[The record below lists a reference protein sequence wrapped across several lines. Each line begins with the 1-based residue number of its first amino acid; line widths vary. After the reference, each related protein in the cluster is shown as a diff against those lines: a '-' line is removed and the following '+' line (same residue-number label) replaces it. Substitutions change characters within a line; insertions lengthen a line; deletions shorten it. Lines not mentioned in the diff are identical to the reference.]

1 MYKRQVLT
9 ERPNSAADANYR
21 YKIKASIG
29 NVTGYL
35 AEQIRGFSMDVS
47 LRGPTVLKLLVSG
60 LTKRARDPFE
70 IRYGAVSGRG
80 DVLTAKGPDGGAI
93 ARFANIYY
101 RAFGG
106 PFAITGRRPP
116 GVKALTG
123 NFRMNRFWLI
133 DEPALGG
140 LGGGVDENG
149 RPAVKF
155 NVLNIDFTEQDQKL
169 RVVKGL
175 LSGDNIGGTYEG
187 VLNRKTKAVNFTGT
201 YVPIYVLN
209 NFFTKIPIVGQVLG
223 NGKREGLIGVTFKIK
238 GTIGNP
244 KVTINPL
251 SALAPGF
258 LRQLFRFR
266 KTNQSTN

>member
-1 MYKRQVLT
+1 MIYVLT

-29 NVTGYL
+29 SVTGYL

-106 PFAITGRRPP
+106 PFAITGQRPP

-123 NFRMNRFWLI
+123 SFRMNRFWLI
-133 DEPALGG
+133 DEPALGS